1 MITLLITALLS
12 DGGLLNQGFTEG
24 ARGVAALGVQPPE
37 HPAARKAKPQTPNP
51 QALNPKP

>member
-37 HPAARKAKPQTPNP
+37 HPAARKGEAPNP
-51 QALNPKP
+51 EPSSTKP